1 MEEEV
6 IRLLNAARAEAGL
19 APLDPDERLMQ
30 AAVSHAAYMAETGR
44 LSHIGREGSRFD
56 ERIRIAGYSP
66 TTAAENVAAGATD
79 PSDAVQLWMESPPH
93 RANILNP
100 VFRHVGIGIAEAAG
114 GTRYWSLSLA
124 APVTGAEPS

>member
-30 AAVSHAAYMAETGR
+30 AAASHAAYMAETKR

-56 ERIRIAGYSP
+56 KRIRAAGYSP
-66 TTAAENVAAGATD
+66 TTAAENVAAGASD
-79 PSDAVQLWMESPPH
+79 PATTVQLWMESPPH

-100 VFRHVGIGIAEAAG
+100 AFRHSGIGIAEAADG
-114 GTRYWSLSLA
+114 MLFWSLSLA
-124 APVTGAEPS
+124 APVTGVEPS